1 MRGEECEEAE
11 VMLQMN
17 TLSGHPVVVRSVRS
31 VRRKMMLQMNTL
43 SGHSV

>member
-17 TLSGHPVVVRSVRS
+17 TLSGHPVVVRSVR
-31 VRRKMMLQMNTL
+31 RKMMLQMNTL